1 MKFSMDSREKFN
13 TVFTLLARQPWL
25 GAKHQELVHMLFDEC
40 QCDRSREMLINIVS
54 GFFYLSGDQY
64 NCALESLAQEIVA
77 QENYQSTT
85 QVVAMAV
92 DSGTD
97 SSQEV
102 LYNLKFVF
110 PKLGWLDF
118 KGVSLSTAAYRT
130 YTKTQRNNIVVVD
143 DFLGSGQTVI
153 NRHKLITAQF
163 KDNGVADYTL
173 SFKVLV
179 STRAGLKA
187 VRDAGIDITAQH
199 EICKAI
205 DDCYP
210 EQEAAEYRALMLA
223 LEDGLSKEYDGRAI
237 PNLGFNGAQ
246 AAFCRERA
254 NTPNS
259 VFPIFWWP
267 LKRNLDARITI
278 LHRAM
283 GDA

>member
-1 MKFSMDSREKFN
+1 MDSREKFN

-40 QCDRSREMLINIVS
+40 QCERSREMLINIVS

-64 NCALESLAQEIVA
+64 NRALDSLAQEVVA
-77 QENYQSTT
+77 QEDYKLKS

-92 DSGTD
+92 DSGAD
-97 SSQEV
+97 SSHEV

-110 PKLGWLDF
+110 SALGWLDF
-118 KGVSLSTAAYRT
+118 KGVSLSTAAYKT
-130 YTKTQRNNIVVVD
+130 YTRTGRNNIVVVD
-143 DFLGSGQTVI
+143 DFVGSGKTVI
-153 NRHKLITAQF
+153 NRHKLITSQF
-163 KDNGVADYTL
+163 KDNKVTDYTI

-179 STRAGLKA
+179 STQAGLQA
-187 VRDAGIDITAQH
+187 VRDEGIAITAQH
-199 EICKAI
+199 EIKKAI
-205 DDCYP
+205 DDVYP
-210 EQEAAEYRALMLA
+210 EQVAAEYRALMLA
-223 LEDGLSKEYDGRAI
+223 LEDGLSKEYGGREM
-237 PNLGFNGAQ
+237 PSLGYSGAQ

-267 LKRNLDARITI
+267 FKTNLDARMTI
-278 LHRAM
+278 LLRAM

>member
-1 MKFSMDSREKFN
+1 MDSREKFN

-25 GAKHQELVHMLFDEC
+25 GAKHEELAHMLFDEC
-40 QCDRSREMLINIVS
+40 QCDRSRDMIINIVS

-64 NCALESLAQEIVA
+64 NDTLESLAREIVA
-77 QENYQSTT
+77 EGDYQRKT

-97 SSQEV
+97 SSQQV
-102 LYNLKFVF
+102 LYDLKFVF
-110 PKLGWLDF
+110 TKLGWLDF
-118 KGVSLSTAAYRT
+118 KGVNLSTAAYRT
-130 YTKTQRNNIVVVD
+130 YTKTSRNNIVVVD
-143 DFLGSGQTVI
+143 DFVGSGQTVQ

-163 KDNGVADYTL
+163 KDNDVADYKI

-179 STRAGLKA
+179 ATKEGLQT
-187 VRDAGIDITAQH
+187 VRRAGIDITAQH
-199 EICKAI
+199 EINKAI

-210 EQEAAEYRALMLA
+210 VEVAEEYRALMLA
-223 LEDGLSKEYDGRAI
+223 LEDGLSKEYGGRAM
-237 PNLGFNGAQ
+237 PSLGFNGAQ

-267 LKRNLDARITI
+267 FRAGLDSRLTI

>member
-1 MKFSMDSREKFN
+1 MDSREKFN

-40 QCDRSREMLINIVS
+40 QCERSREMLINIVS

-64 NCALESLAQEIVA
+64 NRALDSLAQEVVA
-77 QENYQSTT
+77 QEDYKFKS

-92 DSGTD
+92 DSGAD
-97 SSQEV
+97 SSHEV

-110 PKLGWLDF
+110 SALGWLDF
-118 KGVSLSTAAYRT
+118 KGVSLSTAAYKTYIRT
-130 YTKTQRNNIVVVD
+130 GRNNIVVVD
-143 DFLGSGQTVI
+143 DFVGSGKTVI
-153 NRHKLITAQF
+153 NRHKLITSQF
-163 KDNGVADYTL
+163 KDNKVTDYTI

-179 STRAGLKA
+179 STQAGLQA
-187 VRDAGIDITAQH
+187 VRDEGIAITAQH
-199 EICKAI
+199 EIKKAI
-205 DDCYP
+205 DDVYP
-210 EQEAAEYRALMLA
+210 EQVAAEYRALMLA
-223 LEDGLSKEYDGRAI
+223 LEDGLSKEYGGREM
-237 PNLGFNGAQ
+237 PSLGYNGAQ

-267 LKRNLDARITI
+267 FKTNLDARMTI
-278 LHRAM
+278 LLRAM

>member
-1 MKFSMDSREKFN
+1 MDSREKFN

-25 GAKHQELVHMLFDEC
+25 GTKHEELAHMLFDEC
-40 QCDRSREMLINIVS
+40 QCDRSRDMIINIVS

-64 NCALESLAQEIVA
+64 NDTLESLAREIVA
-77 QENYQSTT
+77 EEDYQLKT

-110 PKLGWLDF
+110 AKLGWLDF
-118 KGVSLSTAAYRT
+118 KGINLSTAAYRT
-130 YTKTQRNNIVVVD
+130 YAKTNRNNIVVVD
-143 DFLGSGQTVI
+143 DFVGSGQTVQ
-153 NRHKLITAQF
+153 NRHKLIAAQF
-163 KDNGVADYTL
+163 KDNNVADYKI

-179 STRAGLKA
+179 ATREGLQA
-187 VRDAGIDITAQH
+187 VRKAGIDITAQH
-199 EICKAI
+199 EINKAI

-210 EQEAAEYRALMLA
+210 VEVAEEYRALMLA
-223 LEDGLSKEYDGRAI
+223 LEDGLSKEYGGRAM
-237 PNLGFNGAQ
+237 PSLGFNGAQ

-267 LKRNLDARITI
+267 FRASLDPRLTI

>member
-1 MKFSMDSREKFN
+1 MDSREKFN

-25 GAKHQELVHMLFDEC
+25 GAKHQELDHMLFDEC

-64 NCALESLAQEIVA
+64 NRALESLAQEVTA
-77 QENYQSTT
+77 QENYQPRT

-110 PKLGWLDF
+110 SKLGWLDF

-130 YTKTQRNNIVVVD
+130 FTKTQRNNIVVVD
-143 DFLGSGQTVI
+143 DFVGSGQTVI
-153 NRHKLITAQF
+153 NRHKLITSQF
-163 KDNGVADYTL
+163 KDNGITDYTI

-187 VRDAGIDITAQH
+187 VRDAGIAITTQH
-199 EICKAI
+199 EISKAI

-210 EQEAAEYRALMLA
+210 EEEAAEYRALMLT
-223 LEDGLSKEYDGRAI
+223 LEDGLSKEHGGR
-237 PNLGFNGAQ
+237 PMPSLGFNDAQ
-246 AAFCRERA
+246 AAFCREQA

-267 LKRNLDARITI
+267 FKNNLDVRMTI

>member
-1 MKFSMDSREKFN
+1 MDSREKFN

-40 QCDRSREMLINIVS
+40 QCERSREMLINIVS

-64 NCALESLAQEIVA
+64 NRALDSLAQEVVT
-77 QENYQSTT
+77 QEDYKLKS

-92 DSGTD
+92 DSGAD
-97 SSQEV
+97 SSHEV

-110 PKLGWLDF
+110 SALGWLDF
-118 KGVSLSTAAYRT
+118 KGVSLSAAAYKT
-130 YTKTQRNNIVVVD
+130 YTRTGRNNIVVVD
-143 DFLGSGQTVI
+143 DFVGSGKTVI
-153 NRHKLITAQF
+153 NRHKLITSQF
-163 KDNGVADYTL
+163 KDNKVTDYTI

-179 STRAGLKA
+179 STQAGLQA
-187 VRDAGIDITAQH
+187 VRDEGIAITAQH
-199 EICKAI
+199 EIKKAI
-205 DDCYP
+205 DDVYP
-210 EQEAAEYRALMLA
+210 EQVAAEYRALMLA
-223 LEDGLSKEYDGRAI
+223 LEDGLSKEYGGREM
-237 PNLGFNGAQ
+237 PSLGYNGAQ

-267 LKRNLDARITI
+267 FKTNLDARMTI
-278 LHRAM
+278 LLRAM

>member
-1 MKFSMDSREKFN
+1 
-13 TVFTLLARQPWL
+13 
-25 GAKHQELVHMLFDEC
+25 MLFDEC
-40 QCDRSREMLINIVS
+40 QCERSRDMIINIVS
-54 GFFYLSGDQY
+54 GFFYLSGEQY
-64 NCALESLAQEIVA
+64 NHALESLAREVTA
-77 QENYQSTT
+77 EEDYQSRT

-110 PKLGWLDF
+110 PKFGWLDF

-130 YTKTQRNNIVVVD
+130 YAKTNRNNIVVVD
-143 DFLGSGQTVI
+143 DFVGSGQTVK
-153 NRHKLITAQF
+153 NRHKAITAQF
-163 KDNGVADYTL
+163 KDNNVTDYTI

-179 STRAGLKA
+179 ATKDGLQA
-187 VRDAGIDITAQH
+187 VKEAGISITTQH
-199 EICKAI
+199 EIHKAI
-205 DDCYP
+205 DDCYS
-210 EQEAAEYRALMLA
+210 EEVAAEYRALMLE
-223 LEDGLSKEYDGRAI
+223 LEGGLSKEYGGRAI
-237 PNLGFNGAQ
+237 PSLGFNGAQ

-267 LKRNLDARITI
+267 FRDNLDPRLTI

>member
-1 MKFSMDSREKFN
+1 MDSREKFN

-40 QCDRSREMLINIVS
+40 QCERSREMLINIVS

-64 NCALESLAQEIVA
+64 NRALDSLAQEVVA
-77 QENYQSTT
+77 QEDYKLKS

-92 DSGTD
+92 DSGAD
-97 SSQEV
+97 SSHEV

-110 PKLGWLDF
+110 SALGWLDF
-118 KGVSLSTAAYRT
+118 KGVSLSTAAYKT
-130 YTKTQRNNIVVVD
+130 YTRTGRNNIVVVD
-143 DFLGSGQTVI
+143 DFVGSGKTVI
-153 NRHKLITAQF
+153 NRHKLITSQF
-163 KDNGVADYTL
+163 KDNKVTDYTI

-179 STRAGLKA
+179 STQAGLQA
-187 VRDAGIDITAQH
+187 VRDEGIAITAQH
-199 EICKAI
+199 EIKKAI
-205 DDCYP
+205 DDVYP
-210 EQEAAEYRALMLA
+210 EQVAAEYRALMLA
-223 LEDGLSKEYDGRAI
+223 LEDGLSKEYGGREM
-237 PNLGFNGAQ
+237 PSLGYNGAQ

-267 LKRNLDARITI
+267 FKTNLDARMTI
-278 LHRAM
+278 LLRAM